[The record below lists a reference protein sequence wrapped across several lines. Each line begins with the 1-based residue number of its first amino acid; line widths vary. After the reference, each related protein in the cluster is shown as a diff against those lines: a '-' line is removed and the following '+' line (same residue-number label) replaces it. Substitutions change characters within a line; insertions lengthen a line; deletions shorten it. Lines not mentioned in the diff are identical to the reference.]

1 MKKLGY
7 IIDSYPGLQP
17 GTEVGILAS
26 THSSIL
32 VKDPTKNLT
41 YIVPTQ
47 GVITTQANST
57 LVERLMTIVE
67 YSLKENW
74 SKFETELFLA
84 QATKER
90 TNEELK
96 EALAIIQGGLYE

>member
-17 GTEVGILAS
+17 GIEVEILAS

-57 LVERLMTIVE
+57 LVERLMTIIE

-74 SKFETELFLA
+74 SKFETDFFLA

>member
-7 IIDSYPGLQP
+7 IIDSYPGLLP
-17 GTEVGILAS
+17 GTEVEILTS
-26 THSSIL
+26 TRSSTL

-41 YIVPTQ
+41 HIIPTQ
-47 GVITTQANST
+47 AVITTQANST
-57 LVERLMTIVE
+57 LVERLMTIIE

-74 SKFETELFLA
+74 SKFETDFFLA

-90 TNEELK
+90 TNEELR
-96 EALAIIQGGLYE
+96 EVLTIIQGELYE